1 MYPFKGGLIEPC
13 RGIHMGPLS
22 NEQVAKTSLK
32 NKRLSP
38 ALPNEFPKVISF

>member
-1 MYPFKGGLIEPC
+1 MYPFIGGLIEPG
-13 RGIHMGPLS
+13 RGIQMGPLS

-38 ALPNEFPKVISF
+38 ALQNEFPKVIIF